1 MIKNIK
7 GESYMETIEYKEL
20 KFNSINKNI
29 LDYYNRYQ
37 EVKKCYRKE
46 NGKWIVK
53 DIEYIENWDQNE
65 IENVIKEFM
74 ETIKNGGYILGA
86 YENNKLIGFA
96 TLINKRFGSNN
107 QYIQLG
113 HMHVSFGY
121 RNKGIGKKLFELC
134 INKAKGIGVE
144 KIYISANTSEET
156 QKFYL
161 SIGCIDA
168 EEINKELADNEP
180 YDRQMEYKIK
190 RI

>member
-1 MIKNIK
+1 MENIVF
-7 GESYMETIEYKEL
+7 KEL
-20 KFNSINKNI
+20 KITDINNNI

-37 EVKKCYRKE
+37 EVKKCYRKKD
-46 NGKWIVK
+46 GKWIITE
-53 DIEYIENWDQNE
+53 IEYIANWDKNE
-65 IENVIKEFM
+65 IENVIKEF
-74 ETIKNGGYILGA
+74 TNTLKYNGRIFGA
-86 YENNKLIGFA
+86 YEDNKLIGFA
-96 TLINKRFGSNN
+96 TLINKKFGSNN

-134 INKAKGIGVE
+134 IKNAKEIGAA

-168 EEINKELADNEP
+168 EEINKELAENEP
-180 YDRQMEYKIK
+180 YDRQMEYKIIK
-190 RI
+190 I